1 MKIDPKIDLINFT
14 VETTDTGLYYTND
27 NIKLYKEDDSEKY
40 LVYLKP
46 LGNEINNY
54 LPVKYIDNSFDLVLL
69 LYEFNYQN
77 PYENLVAISLQDEM
91 FSKLKDR
98 YENYRYLIYNKKL
111 NKFLLSNDD
120 SLDYIDIFDYNQKS
134 LNQKMWEKGE
144 IEIIDIKDQPEI
156 KILTTSGWKHI
167 EEEPIRKK
175 ICNMFLEK

>member
-46 LGNEINNY
+46 LGNKINNY

-98 YENYRYLIYNKKL
+98 YENYRYLIYNK
-111 NKFLLSNDD
+111 N
-120 SLDYIDIFDYNQKS
+120 
-134 LNQKMWEKGE
+134 
-144 IEIIDIKDQPEI
+144 
-156 KILTTSGWKHI
+156 
-167 EEEPIRKK
+167 
-175 ICNMFLEK
+175 